1 MKPEIF
7 EASLERGSNRLHV
20 KSDRTVAVKNGAFI
34 KLGVNDIFY
43 RAENT
48 ESINIKKKF
57 EAFGDTLS
65 IKGNY
70 SYKLAPNDSATITF
84 EEYQASEILSIGE
97 SSSKYQIG
105 DRLYAQGGI
114 TSSSSG
120 NLTGEYVEIEVV
132 KISEQSEI
140 LKAKIT
146 KPGLYITAPENPVQ
160 VMNEAGKLIE
170 MDLEFDSSDNV
181 SILERDFTAVDIVET
196 STKIKISYALPKG
209 VKKGEMVISKQIIF
223 LEKSYESESFE
234 NEPCQITFDYS
245 PINGIPLL
253 PPRSLDPQTTY
264 NEAVKIIDAKLLELD
279 KRLTRMENMNF

>member
-7 EASLERGSNRLHV
+7 EASLERGSNRLYV

>member
-7 EASLERGSNRLHV
+7 EASLERGSNRLYI
-20 KSDRTVAVKNGAFI
+20 KSDRAIAVKNGAFI

-48 ESINIKKKF
+48 ENINIKKKF

-84 EEYQASEILSIGE
+84 EEYQASSILDIGE
-97 SSSKYQIG
+97 SSFKYQIG
-105 DRLYAQGGI
+105 DKLYAQGGI

-120 NLTGEYVEIEVV
+120 NLTGEYTEIEVT
-132 KISEQSEI
+132 KTGEQGEI
-140 LKAKIT
+140 LKAEIT
-146 KPGLYITAPENPVQ
+146 RPGLYITTPENPVN

-181 SILERDFTAVDIVET
+181 SILERDFEMVDFIES
-196 STKIKISYALPKG
+196 STKIKISYSLPKG
-209 VKKGEMVISKQIIF
+209 VKKGEMVVSKQVIF
-223 LEKSYESESFE
+223 LEKPYDSESFE

-264 NEAVKIIDAKLLELD
+264 NEAVRIIDAKLLELD